1 MFHDLKTERLLLKSI
16 SEDDLEFAYRQFS
29 DPDVCRYLFDA
40 DPFSSRHE
48 AKELIAFYTVPEPR
62 NQHRWIIQTRTD
74 HHQIG
79 TCGFHCWNRESG
91 RTDIGY
97 DLARASWGRGYAG
110 EAVREI
116 VSFAFSVMHVTTIL
130 AQISV
135 DNQQSI
141 ALAMRLGFVAEES
154 VDVPYH
160 GRMYPHRY
168 YVLRSQPDLSL
179 GK

>member
-1 MFHDLKTERLLLKSI
+1 MFHDLDTERLLLKSI
-16 SEDDLEFAYRQFS
+16 SADDLEFVYRQFS

-40 DPFSSRHE
+40 DPFSARQE
-48 AKELIAFYTVPEPR
+48 AEELIAFYTAPEPR
-62 NQHRWIIQTRTD
+62 NQHRWIIQTKADNHR
-74 HHQIG
+74 IG
-79 TCGFHCWNRESG
+79 TCGFHCWNRGSG

-97 DLARASWGRGYAG
+97 DLIRPSWGKGYAG

-116 VSFAFSVMHVTTIL
+116 IHFAFDTMHVTAIR

-135 DNQQSI
+135 ENQQSI
-141 ALAMRLGFVAEES
+141 ALAMRLGFVDQEP

-168 YVLRSQPDLSL
+168 YVLRSQPDLPVS
-179 GK
+179 K